1 MTQREQY
8 KQQAAERA
16 VEFVESGMLVGL
28 GTGSTA
34 IHATRRIGALL
45 RAGRLQNIAGI
56 ATSAVTAREAEA
68 LGIPLLPEDIP
79 REVDLTIDGA
89 DEIDPSMNL
98 IKGAGGALLREKIV
112 AQASR
117 RVVIVADEE
126 KLSPQL
132 GIRSALPVE
141 TLSFGWRS
149 QLRFLESLHA
159 QATLRLHSNGQP
171 YLTDSGNYIL
181 DCRFSAIEQ
190 PADLAHRLGQRA
202 GLAEHGLFLGIATDL
217 VVAGPAGIRH
227 EQK

>member
-1 MTQREQY
+1 MTQREHY

-34 IHATRRIGALL
+34 IYATRRIGALL
-45 RAGRLQNIAGI
+45 REGKLQDITGI
-56 ATSAVTAREAEA
+56 ATSAITAYEAEA
-68 LGIPLLPEDIP
+68 LGIPLLSEDVP
-79 REVDLTIDGA
+79 REIDLTIDGA

-117 RVVIVADEE
+117 RVVIVAEEE
-126 KLSPQL
+126 KLSRQL
-132 GIRSALPVE
+132 GNRCPLPVE

-149 QLRFLESLHA
+149 QLRFLESLQA
-159 QATLRLHSNGQP
+159 QVTLRLHLNGQP
-171 YLTDSGNYIL
+171 FLTDSGNYIL
-181 DCRFSAIEQ
+181 DCRFPTIEH

-202 GLAEHGLFLGIATDL
+202 GIVEHGLFLGIATD
-217 VVAGPAGIRH
+217 VVLAGPAGLRH
-227 EQK
+227 ERK